1 MVPGSALPGR
11 LPCAA
16 RASGLA
22 HNSLHSLRS
31 FRSNRRA
38 KSELEARGY
47 ARAPSR
53 CAAQPSTN
61 RPAAT
66 RTAGRLHRDR
76 CAPRR
81 WHTPNS
87 EVARPDD
94 GRFVRGRER
103 SEAAQARMKCALQA
117 LTRCH
122 LFDQSER
129 SERREFGAA
138 EPRSEQRGQSA
149 RRADPGTMS
158 TAAGRATAARTP
170 CHRGSALC
178 RKPTQS
184 LRSTDDAL
192 PVDGRSEGA
201 LSQAFSGLSFPA
213 CREQWR
219 HGQ

>member
-1 MVPGSALPGR
+1 MVPGSALAGR

-53 CAAQPSTN
+53 CAAQPFTN
-61 RPAAT
+61 RPAAA

-81 WHTPNS
+81 WNTPHS
-87 EVARPDD
+87 EVARPDS

-103 SEAAQARMKCALQA
+103 SGAAQARAEACFKRASSTDSA
-117 LTRCH
+117 P
-122 LFDQSER
+122 LFDHSER

-138 EPRSEQRGQSA
+138 EPRSEHRGESA
-149 RRADPGTMS
+149 RRADPRTMS
-158 TAAGRATAARTP
+158 TAAGRVTAARKP
-170 CHRGSALC
+170 GHRTSAMRRFLTSEATDL
-178 RKPTQS
+178 KPPA
-184 LRSTDDAL
+184 RSPGTARA
-192 PVDGRSEGA
+192 GRRSA
-201 LSQAFSGLSFPA
+201 
-213 CREQWR
+213 
-219 HGQ
+219 

>member
-1 MVPGSALPGR
+1 MVPGSALAGR

-53 CAAQPSTN
+53 CAAQPFTN
-61 RPAAT
+61 RPAAA

-81 WHTPNS
+81 WNTPHS
-87 EVARPDD
+87 EVARPDS

-103 SEAAQARMKCALQA
+103 NGAAQACASA
-117 LTRCH
+117 HASSTDSAP
-122 LFDQSER
+122 LFDHSER

-138 EPRSEQRGQSA
+138 EPRSEHRGESA

-158 TAAGRATAARTP
+158 TAAGRATAARQTCAIELRRCADSSP
-170 CHRGSALC
+170 
-178 RKPTQS
+178 PS
-184 LRSTDDAL
+184 LTNQRPLRPKAASK
-192 PVDGRSEGA
+192 
-201 LSQAFSGLSFPA
+201 QGLAA
-213 CREQWR
+213 CRTR
-219 HGQ
+219 GRIAR